1 MLMKFEVE
9 NFKNFKNRIVLDF
22 SKPSN
27 YTFNSEV
34 ISDKYG
40 CLTKGMIYGPNGSG
54 KSNLGLALFDIVVH
68 LTDWNVIPDKYRIYS
83 NLGNKSKKV
92 WFRYTFRFDNSELVY
107 EYSKQSMRQLLN
119 ERVIIDGNT
128 VLDFDYGTN
137 DGCSKLE
144 GSENLNL
151 SAMKNDQISRVKYIT
166 GTALLVDNPENQV
179 FLQFASWVNH
189 MLLFYSLD
197 DRGYEGFST
206 GSEKLAKGI
215 IERGKLGDF
224 EKFLGENGI
233 KYKLIERKD
242 GMGEPQIYC
251 QMPYGEVEFF
261 KIASTG
267 TSSLALFYYWYIQ
280 MEQASFVFIDEF
292 DAFYHFELAESLVK
306 LLSKLKN
313 TQILL
318 TTHNTDLMS
327 NDLLRPDC
335 YFLIDDSRIVSLADS
350 TEKELRKA
358 HNLQK
363 MYKAGA
369 FNE

>member
-1 MLMKFEVE
+1 M
-9 NFKNFKNRIVLDF
+9 
-22 SKPSN
+22 
-27 YTFNSEV
+27 
-34 ISDKYG
+34 
-40 CLTKGMIYGPNGSG
+40 
-54 KSNLGLALFDIVVH
+54 
-68 LTDWNVIPDKYRIYS
+68 
-83 NLGNKSKKV
+83 
-92 WFRYTFRFDNSELVY
+92 
-107 EYSKQSMRQLLN
+107 N
-119 ERVIIDGNT
+119 ERVTIDGQT

-137 DGCSKLE
+137 DGSSRLK

-151 SAMKNDQISRVKYIT
+151 SAIKNDQISRVKYII
-166 GTALLVDNPENQV
+166 GTALLEDNSENQV

-197 DRGYEGFST
+197 NRGYEGFSA

-215 IERGKLGDF
+215 IERGKLNDF

-233 KYKLIERKD
+233 KYKLVERKD

-251 QMPYGEVEFF
+251 QMPYGEVDFF
-261 KIASTG
+261 SIASTG

-306 LLSKLKN
+306 LLRKLGN

-335 YFLIDDSRIVSLADS
+335 YFLIDDSRIVSLTDS